1 MIKATFVNLRL
12 SKEVHDRLSAQLT
25 DRQTIST
32 IINDRLTAIDPSIQK
47 LEDSTRK
54 LEIST
59 PIALTSSA
67 HQIVSTIHERH
78 LDLSVSQLVDC
89 LLYLHFSAVVPTIRN
104 DALIVGTKEGCQID
118 QPVQVKLKFGLLKSL
133 DRPNNR
139 RYWYWRYY
147 DTKGKRKDR
156 YLGTNLDKAL
166 AKVVE
171 IGIPSDAKPHR
182 INKAKKTWAIA

>member
-1 MIKATFVNLRL
+1 MIKATFVNLHL

-32 IINDRLTAIDPSIQK
+32 IINDRLTAIDPSIQQ
-47 LEDSTRK
+47 LEPTRK

-89 LLYLHFSAVVPTIRN
+89 LLYLDFSAVVPTIRN
-104 DALIVGTKEGCQID
+104 DALIVGTREDALTDRVQI
-118 QPVQVKLKFGLLKSL
+118 KLKFGLLKSL

-147 DTKGKRKDR
+147 DTKGNRKDR

-171 IGIPSDAKPHR
+171 IGIPSDAKPQR

>member
-1 MIKATFVNLRL
+1 
-12 SKEVHDRLSAQLT
+12 
-25 DRQTIST
+25 
-32 IINDRLTAIDPSIQK
+32 
-47 LEDSTRK
+47 
-54 LEIST
+54 
-59 PIALTSSA
+59 
-67 HQIVSTIHERH
+67 
-78 LDLSVSQLVDC
+78 
-89 LLYLHFSAVVPTIRN
+89 
-104 DALIVGTKEGCQID
+104 VGTNKDSSID